1 MELRHIRYFVAVAEL
16 RSFSRAAERLMLA
29 QSPLSQQIR
38 KLERELGVR
47 LFERTSRSVA
57 LTHAGKVFYE
67 RVRRLPEAGEEA
79 GAAARR
85 AARGEQGRLAVGF
98 VGSAT
103 YELLPGVVRAHH
115 ERYPEVTLDLHGE
128 MLTAAQLD
136 GLLDGS
142 LAVGVLRPST
152 QAEGVVVEVLRQEKL
167 VALLPVQHPLA
178 GERAVPLAALSG
190 EWFLSH
196 PGQPPSAIYGAMLQ
210 ACRQAGFLPRVRQE
224 VKETA
229 TLVAL
234 VAAGL
239 GVALVPASVQRLHLG
254 GTAYRPLAP
263 PCPEVALALAY
274 REGEVSPLLRRFLE
288 TTRSVI
294 RSRER
299 PPVRNPAQSR
309 PDDDG
314 FFELTI

>member
-1 MELRHIRYFVAVAEL
+1 MR
-16 RSFSRAAERLMLA
+16 
-29 QSPLSQQIR
+29 P
-38 KLERELGVR
+38 
-47 LFERTSRSVA
+47 
-57 LTHAGKVFYE
+57 
-67 RVRRLPEAGEEA
+67 LPEAGDEA

-142 LAVGVLRPST
+142 LAVGVLRPPT

-178 GERAVPLAALSG
+178 GERAVRLAALSG

-196 PGQPPSAIYGAMLQ
+196 PGQPPSAMYGAMLQ

-224 VKETA
+224 VKKTA

-254 GTAYRPLAP
+254 GTAHRPLAP
-263 PCPEVALALAY
+263 PCREVALALAY
-274 REGEVSPLLRRFLE
+274 RDGEVSPLLLPAWWRVCADPSLGRGPGPCRPMKRVTRVLPESPAIVNPSTPDTDCSRR
-288 TTRSVI
+288 TCGDNSTPGP
-294 RSRER
+294 R
-299 PPVRNPAQSR
+299 PARR
-309 PDDDG
+309 P
-314 FFELTI
+314 

>member
-1 MELRHIRYFVAVAEL
+1 
-16 RSFSRAAERLMLA
+16 
-29 QSPLSQQIR
+29 
-38 KLERELGVR
+38 
-47 LFERTSRSVA
+47 VA

-178 GERAVPLAALSG
+178 GERAVRLAALS
-190 EWFLSH
+190 
-196 PGQPPSAIYGAMLQ
+196 GAMLQ

-229 TLVAL
+229 TLVAV

-239 GVALVPASVQRLHLG
+239 GVALVPASVQRLYLG

-274 REGEVSPLLRRFLE
+274 RDGEVSPLLL
-288 TTRSVI
+288 
-294 RSRER
+294 
-299 PPVRNPAQSR
+299 PAWWRVCADPSLGRGPGHAVQ
-309 PDDDG
+309 
-314 FFELTI
+314 